1 MIDFECE
8 FEYQY
13 NLEIL
18 GDFLNENAHNFGVP
32 SFEKFLLQ
40 RNTPIQKPK
49 KPNRP
54 IASIGQEFKQIIFD
68 EAYRQAILQYNTY
81 LNDYEKAVFFQE
93 KMKQFEPTKSGYAD
107 YLAKNFENIT
117 PFLNGKN
124 KIPINEANRRLH
136 TYITG
141 GSGSGKSEA
150 IKSLIWHYLT
160 KDTRTGL
167 ILLSPNGEIC
177 EQVARFWVN
186 VENDRLI
193 YIEPNFD
200 GFFPCLNPFDIP
212 NKENLSD
219 IEAEKYAES
228 FRSVFEE
235 LLQGEF
241 TAQMNTLLMAVLPVI
256 FKLPN
261 SSIYDLI
268 DFLEPQNDDKKHNE
282 KVFNY
287 IKFAQENIDNKGILE
302 FLNTQF
308 LHDNSYNRTK
318 SGIHTR
324 LRYLFNSTIMQAV
337 FVGKSTLDIEQ
348 AIEQKKLI
356 IFNFAK
362 GKMPLEYKI
371 LGLFVIATIKIISFR
386 RDGKTHFTPCH
397 LFIDEFQNF
406 ITPSLQ
412 EILEESRKYKL
423 YLTLAQQQAGARM
436 GKGLFASILGN
447 TAIKI
452 TGANEVDSLKVLA
465 DETGESVK
473 NLQENLAIGR
483 FSVWQKTKTGD
494 TQKKAIFV
502 TMPKNTLGDSQAM
515 TDSQWHAI
523 KQAQINAF
531 YRPLGQTTTQ
541 SPKTPQNAQK
551 PQNLSVLDEFD
562 DYYN

>member
-8 FEYQY
+8 IEYRY
-13 NLEIL
+13 NLEML
-18 GDFLNENAHNFGVP
+18 GEFLNENFENLNIP
-32 SFEKFLLQ
+32 SFEKFLFQ

-54 IASIGQEFKQIIFD
+54 IASIGQEFKQMIFD
-68 EAYRQAILQYNTY
+68 EAYRQAILHYNTY
-81 LNDYEKAVFFQE
+81 LNDYETAVFFQE
-93 KMKQFEPTKSGYAD
+93 KLKQFEPTKSGYAD
-107 YLAKNFENIT
+107 YLAKNFKNIT

-124 KIPINEANRRLH
+124 KIPISEANRRLH

-200 GFFPCLNPFDIP
+200 GYFPCLNPFDIP
-212 NKENLSD
+212 NKENLTD

-241 TAQMNTLLMAVLPVI
+241 TTQMNTLLMAVLPVI

-282 KVFNY
+282 KVFKY
-287 IKFAQENIDNKGILE
+287 IQFAQENIDNKGILE

-308 LHDNSYNRTK
+308 LYDNSYNRTK

-436 GKGLFASILGN
+436 SKGLFASILGN

-483 FSVWQKTKTGD
+483 FSVWQKAKTGD
-494 TQKKAIFV
+494 TQKKAVFV
-502 TMPKNTLGDSQAM
+502 TMPKNTLGNSQAM
-515 TDSQWHAI
+515 TDNQWKAL
-523 KQAQINAF
+523 KQAQITAF

-541 SPKTPQNAQK
+541 TNKTHENPQK
-551 PQNLSVLDEFD
+551 TQNLSVLDEFD

>member
-18 GDFLNENAHNFGVP
+18 GDFLNENSHNFGVP
-32 SFEKFLLQ
+32 SFEKFLFQ

-49 KPNRP
+49 KPHRP

-68 EAYRQAILQYNTY
+68 EAYRQAILHYNTY
-81 LNDYEKAVFFQE
+81 LNDYEQALFFQE
-93 KMKQFEPTKSGYAD
+93 KLKQFEPTKSGYAD
-107 YLAKNFENIT
+107 YLAKNFKNIT

-124 KIPINEANRRLH
+124 KIPISEANRRLH

-160 KDTRTGL
+160 QDTRAGL

-177 EQVARFWVN
+177 EQVAKFWVN

-241 TAQMNTLLMAVLPVI
+241 TTQMNTLLMAVLPVI

-308 LHDNSYNRTK
+308 LHDTSYNRTK

-348 AIEQKKLI
+348 SIEQKKLI

-362 GKMPLEYKI
+362 GKMPLEYRI

-483 FSVWQKTKTGD
+483 FSVWQKAKTGD
-494 TQKKAIFV
+494 TQKKAVFV
-502 TMPKNTLGDSQAM
+502 TMPKNTLGNRQAM
-515 TDSQWHAI
+515 TDNQWHAL

-541 SPKTPQNAQK
+541 TPKTHENAQK